1 MTVRAIPEATLLAQA
16 QASDPGA
23 SAWVSANAG
32 SGKTHVL
39 VERVV
44 NLLLSGVAPG
54 RILCLT
60 FTNAAA
66 AQMSQRVFDRLA
78 AFTRADDA
86 TLDKLLSPRL
96 GRAPAADDR
105 ADARRLFAEALETP
119 GGLKI
124 QTIHAFCAALLHQFP
139 LEANLAARFT
149 VLDDAASA
157 ELCDDAIEK
166 TLAEAAAAPDGPL
179 ARAIAAILPL
189 SADLTL
195 LGAIRAMIREREAFR
210 AWLTH
215 ADGLDGAIAELRA
228 ALGLAPGDT
237 LDALTQEILTSPGFD
252 AGFRSA
258 YAEALARGSAADLKR
273 HEQLRLCGDVTVEP
287 AARVEAWQALFLT
300 AAGAPRAASG
310 AGTKAVQAA
319 LPDLAGRYA
328 DEQARLLSLLDKAAA
343 IRAVSVTAA
352 LACLADRALGHME
365 VEKAREG
372 LVDYD
377 DQIARTALLLARSD
391 AAQWIHY
398 KLDRGIDHILVDEAQ
413 DTSPRQWEIV
423 NALAGEFFAGQGA
436 HEKGPRTVF
445 AVGDEKQSI
454 YGFQGAAP
462 DAFHR
467 QHGHFEGLAT
477 GIEAAF
483 HSVQLTLSFRST
495 PDVLGAVDA
504 VFADPD
510 LAQRIASDGTATVH
524 EPIRANEPGRVTLWP
539 LMETVAAE
547 APEDWTQP
555 IDHEAGTSGPWQLAE
570 RIAETIRDWLASGA
584 RHPNGAPVKAGDILV
599 LLRKRQPFADL
610 VNRALK
616 AAGVPVA
623 GADRLTVTEHI
634 AVEDLIALGRALLTP
649 ADDLSL
655 ACVLKCPLFGLDEET
670 LFEIAHDRPGT
681 LEASLRDAGAADPR
695 LASIAERLA
704 RWRRIALADRPFDLY
719 ATVLG
724 ADEGRRLFRG
734 RLGSEVDEVLDAFLD
749 MALDYERT
757 GVPTLEGF
765 LVRVTASAAELKRES
780 DAASDAVRVMT
791 VHGAKGLEA
800 RIVFLVDGCG
810 APLHAAHDPKIVPLP
825 PAVAGAAAPLVWAP
839 NGDHRPQAV
848 TDVIE
853 AGRDRQEAEY
863 ARLLYV
869 AMTRAMDQLI
879 VCGWSPARG
888 PHERCWYKLIETG
901 LAGALVDITA
911 EDGKTLVAREWRG
924 ITRERG
930 EQVTEVRAET
940 VPAAPPLPAWAR
952 TPAPPPVIEAPSL
965 SPSRALPHAS
975 SHKSSAPAGSQAG
988 QPGLAPEAARRAA
1001 MLRGTIAHR
1010 LLEVLPDLAP
1020 DQRADAARR
1029 LVAAQPGA
1037 DTVDADALI
1046 ASVLAILEAP
1056 EFAAVFG
1063 PGSRAEVGLAG
1074 HLTLAGARRL
1084 VTGRVDRM
1092 VRTPGKVLIVDYKS
1106 DRPVP
1111 DSLDDVPP
1119 AYIAQLALYREIMR
1133 PLEPDAE
1140 IGAALVWTDTA
1151 RLMPVPGH
1159 RLDAVLAALDRA
1171 GRAENESPEGPA
1183 ASPPFA

>member
-1 MTVRAIPEATLLAQA
+1 MTVRTIPEATLLAQA
-16 QASDPGA
+16 RASDPGA

-54 RILCLT
+54 KILCLT

-78 AFTRADDA
+78 AFARASDA
-86 TLDKLLSPRL
+86 ELDGHLAGRL
-96 GRAPAADDR
+96 GRAPTGPDR
-105 ADARRLFAEALETP
+105 AGARRLFAEALETP

-157 ELCDDAIEK
+157 ELCDKAIDA
-166 TLAEAAAAPDGPL
+166 TLTEAAADPGGPL
-179 ARAIAAILPL
+179 ARAIADILPL

-195 LGAIRAMIREREAFR
+195 LGAVRAMIRERDAFR
-210 AWLTH
+210 AWLES
-215 ADGLDGAIAELRA
+215 AGGLAPAIDRLRA
-228 ALGLAPGDT
+228 ALGLTPADT
-237 LDALTQEILTSPGFD
+237 LDGLTDEILGSPGFD
-252 AGFRSA
+252 PTFRRA
-258 YAEALARGSAADLKR
+258 YAEALSAGGANDRKQR
-273 HEQLRLCGDVTVEP
+273 DRISLCGDVSVEP
-287 AARVEAWQALFLT
+287 AVRAEAWLDMFLT
-300 AAGAPRAASG
+300 GKREPRAASG
-310 AGTKAVQAA
+310 AGTKAILAA
-319 LPDLAGRYA
+319 LPDLADRYTH
-328 DEQARLLSLLDKAAA
+328 EQARLVGLLEKARA
-343 IRAVSVTAA
+343 IRAVSATAA
-352 LACLADRALGHME
+352 LACLADRVLGHME

-377 DQIARTALLLARSD
+377 DQIARTAMLLSRSD

-423 NALAGEFFAGQGA
+423 NALAGEFFAGEGA
-436 HEKGPRTVF
+436 REGRVRTVF

-467 QHGHFEGLAT
+467 QHSHFEGQAT
-477 GIEAAF
+477 AIAATF
-483 HSVQLTLSFRST
+483 NSVHLTLSFRST

-504 VFADPD
+504 VFADPE
-510 LAQRIASDGTATVH
+510 LQRRIASDGAATIH
-524 EPIRANEPGRVTLWP
+524 EPIRANEPGLVTVWP
-539 LMETVAAE
+539 LTESVKAD
-547 APEDWTQP
+547 APDDWTQP
-555 IDHEAGTSGPWQLAE
+555 MDHASGSSGPVQLAD
-570 RIAETIRDWLASGA
+570 RIAATIRGWLDSDA
-584 RHPNGAPVKAGDILV
+584 RHPNGAPIRAGDILV
-599 LLRKRQPFADL
+599 LLRKRAPFADL

-634 AVEDLIALGRALLTP
+634 AVEDLIALGRALLTR

-655 ACVLKCPLFGLDEET
+655 ACVLKSPLFGLDEET
-670 LFEIAHDRPGT
+670 LFALAHDRHGT
-681 LEASLRDAGAADPR
+681 LAAALDEAAGEDAR
-695 LASIAERLA
+695 LADIADRLA
-704 RWRRIALADRPFDLY
+704 LWRRIARADRPFDLY

-724 ADEGRRLFRG
+724 ADDGRRLFRA

-749 MALDYERT
+749 IALDFERS

-765 LVRVTASAAELKRES
+765 LTRVTATASELKRES

-791 VHGAKGLEA
+791 VHGAKGLES

-810 APLHAAHDPKIVPLP
+810 APLHSHHDPKIVPIA
-825 PAVAGAAAPLVWAP
+825 PAVPGMAPPLAWAP

-848 TDVIE
+848 LDVVV
-853 AGRDRQEAEY
+853 AGRERQEAEY

-888 PHERCWYKLIETG
+888 PHEHCWYRLVETG
-901 LAGALVDITA
+901 LADGLVDIVGD
-911 EDGKTLVAREWRG
+911 DGETVVAREWRG
-924 ITRERG
+924 IARERTATAHDDAPPPP
-930 EQVTEVRAET
+930 EARA
-940 VPAAPPLPAWAR
+940 PLPAWAR
-952 TPAPPPVIEAPSL
+952 QPAPPPVIEAPAL
-965 SPSRALPHAS
+965 SPSRALPHAAPRRS
-975 SHKSSAPAGSQAG
+975 PAAASDTAAAADPSAPS
-988 QPGLAPEAARRAA
+988 PEAARQAA
-1001 MLRGTIAHR
+1001 MLRGTITHR
-1010 LLEVLPDLAP
+1010 LLEVLPDIAP
-1020 DQRADAARR
+1020 ENRPAAARR
-1029 LVAAQPGA
+1029 LAGAQRGAEAIDAEAIAAA
-1037 DTVDADALI
+1037 ALR
-1046 ASVLAILEAP
+1046 ILEAP
-1056 EFAAVFG
+1056 DFAAVFG

-1074 HLTLAGARRL
+1074 HLTVAGARRL

-1092 VRTPGKVLIVDYKS
+1092 IRGDSRVLIVDYKS
-1106 DRPVP
+1106 DRPAP
-1111 DSLDDVPP
+1111 DTLDDVPP
-1119 AYIAQLALYREIMR
+1119 AYLAQLALYREILR
-1133 PLEPDAE
+1133 PLEPHAA

-1151 RLMPVPGH
+1151 RLMAIPDAA
-1159 RLDAVLAALDRA
+1159 LDAVLARL
-1171 GRAENESPEGPA
+1171 NETQPED
-1183 ASPPFA
+1183 